1 MAHRHCIS
9 SPVDS
14 DSAEDMMDMDD
25 NDDNNDDSDSMASAS
40 SRETNLMN
48 SANYR
53 KDSKNDTSN
62 LTGLLTGDKHLSEYY
77 INIMTDSDE
86 FLLQYNEYVS
96 NSQKLLDCI
105 EQE

>member
-1 MAHRHCIS
+1 MAHQHCIS

-14 DSAEDMMDMDD
+14 DSAEDMMNVNDNDDD
-25 NDDNNDDSDSMASAS
+25 NDDSDGIASDS
-40 SRETNLMN
+40 SREINLTD

-53 KDSKNDTSN
+53 KDSKNDISN
-62 LTGLLTGDKHLSEYY
+62 LTDLLTGDKHLSEYY

-86 FLLQYNEYVS
+86 FLLQYNKYVS

-105 EQE
+105 KQE